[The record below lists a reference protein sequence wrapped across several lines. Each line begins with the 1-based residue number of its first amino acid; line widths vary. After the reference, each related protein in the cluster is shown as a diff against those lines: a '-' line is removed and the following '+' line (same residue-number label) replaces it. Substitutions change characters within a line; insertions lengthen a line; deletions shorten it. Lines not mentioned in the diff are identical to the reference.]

1 VCRRLANSII
11 FPFYKKQ
18 ITSMHI
24 KIWKLL
30 LLSLFAMTLTR
41 CALFKPVE
49 EGPGKTGSSIGS
61 AEERLRMDIVDYALQ
76 FVGTDYK
83 YAGSNPRTGFD
94 CSGFTSY
101 VLSNFDVSL
110 PRSSEDQ
117 ENQGRK
123 VRIDEVKPGD
133 LIFYRRSPH
142 GRVFHVSLVV
152 ANDSGGI
159 TVIHSVSRGVVVE
172 NVSQSSYWAPKISTA
187 RDVLRF

>member
-1 VCRRLANSII
+1 
-11 FPFYKKQ
+11 
-18 ITSMHI
+18 MHI

-41 CALFKPVE
+41 CALFRPVE
-49 EGPGKTGSSIGS
+49 DEPRHSGSSIVS
-61 AEERLRMDIVDYALQ
+61 KEERLRRDIVDYALQ

-101 VLSNFDVSL
+101 VLSHFGISL
-110 PRSSEDQ
+110 PRSSDDQ

-133 LIFYRRSPH
+133 LIFYRRSSL

-152 ANDSGGI
+152 AHDSDGI

-172 NVSQSSYWAPKISTA
+172 NISQSSYWAPKISTA
-187 RDVLRF
+187 RDVLAY